1 MKILIIGG
9 TRFIG
14 YAAAWR
20 LAESGHSVTIF
31 NRGRTEAELPPGIGR
46 LAGDRRDSALDV
58 TPLRVLQPDAV
69 VDMCCITAR
78 DARWLADTFSGCTG
92 RLVLISSIDVY
103 RAYGRLTGTEPGELE
118 PVPLTEDSPLRGKW
132 YPYRGETPRDAGN
145 PQRILDDYD
154 KIPAE
159 STVLRKCDTPGTVLR
174 LPMVYGERDYQRRL
188 RPLVTGMTRDAAEYT
203 LPRYQA
209 QWRTCRGYAGDIAA
223 AIELAA
229 THPGAAGRTYNI
241 AEEQNCSEEEWA
253 RRVAAALGWTGRIC
267 IDTSEPEDGD
277 NTNWQQH
284 LSTDSSRI
292 RAELGYAETLP
303 LEERIRL
310 TADWELAH
318 PPEQQGQTGAVP
330 GIKPGAQCHGPG

>member
-14 YAAAWR
+14 HAAAWL
-20 LAESGHSVTIF
+20 LADHGHSVTVF
-31 NRGRTEAELPPGIGR
+31 NRGRTEAQLPPHISR
-46 LAGDRRDSALDV
+46 LAGDRRDADLDA
-58 TPLRVLQPDAV
+58 TPLRVLQPDV
-69 VDMCCITAR
+69 VIDMCCITAR

-103 RAYGRLTGTEPGELE
+103 RAYGRLTGSEPGELE

-132 YPYRGETPRDAGN
+132 YPYRGEAPRDAGD

-174 LPMVYGERDYQRRL
+174 LPMVYGERDYQHRL
-188 RPLVTGMTRDAAEYT
+188 RPLVAGMTRDAAEYT

-209 QWRTCRGYAGDIAA
+209 QWRTCRGYAGDITT

-229 THPGAAGRTYNI
+229 THPAAAGRTYNI
-241 AEEQNCSEEEWA
+241 AEEQNFSEEEWA
-253 RRVAAALGWTGRIC
+253 HRVAAALGWTGRITVEDSAPEEG
-267 IDTSEPEDGD
+267 DTTRWE
-277 NTNWQQH
+277 QH
-284 LSTDSSRI
+284 LSADSSRI
-292 RAELGYAETLP
+292 RTELGFEEILP
-303 LEERIRL
+303 LAERIRL
-310 TADWELAH
+310 TADWELVH
-318 PPEQQGQTGAVP
+318 PPSESG
-330 GIKPGAQCHGPG
+330 